1 MWGAHCLPACVPA
14 RSRVGGPESFRGSR
28 TFGPLLEISCGAFS
42 PICSMQNK
50 NDQPKNERECS
61 GWQRDEHEPPHHAQS
76 IKQLAVIFS
85 IDHARMHRA
94 FIDAAAVCVSD

>member
-1 MWGAHCLPACVPA
+1 MVPPTQDIT
-14 RSRVGGPESFRGSR
+14 RRVRWCDFNLKNPIALLYLRKR
-28 TFGPLLEISCGAFS
+28 LLEISRGAPS
-42 PICSMQNK
+42 ICSMKNK
-50 NDQPKNERECS
+50 KDQPKNERERT
-61 GWQRDEHEPPHHAQS
+61 GRQRDEHEPPHHAQS